1 MDNNKYK
8 IVIILYNV
16 NSRNT
21 FISQR
26 MKEI

>member
-21 FISQR
+21 FNSQR